1 MFASHH
7 DRKDAREQER
17 EEIRLQKRMLRDL
30 RWAVERSTIQ
40 ESDWRDLLA
49 LHQQYGKEGPLQMV
63 AEVIPYWRDCQRVNK
78 GADLPQVVLS
88 EVFPQ
93 AMGLF
98 SRTSGGLSP
107 SAANVVSRAPATR
120 TKATKGAPRKQR
132 SDAGKRQPSRKGN

>member
-1 MFASHH
+1 MFASQR

-17 EEIRLQKRMLRDL
+17 EQVRLEKRMLRDL

-49 LHQQYGKEGPLQMV
+49 LHQQYGKEGPLQMI

-78 GADLPQVVLS
+78 GADLPQHVLS

-98 SRTSGGLSP
+98 SRTSHQ
-107 SAANVVSRAPATR
+107 APATR
-120 TKATKGAPRKQR
+120 TKATKGAARKQR
-132 SDAGKRQPSRKGN
+132 SDAGKRQPSRKVS